1 MSITVACVA
10 VMSSVSEYE
19 SVPNYTLMLYVY
31 ITEFV
36 NFDDE
41 MFSFLWNMLPED
53 NPALEFYN

>member
-1 MSITVACVA
+1 
-10 VMSSVSEYE
+10 MSSVSEYE